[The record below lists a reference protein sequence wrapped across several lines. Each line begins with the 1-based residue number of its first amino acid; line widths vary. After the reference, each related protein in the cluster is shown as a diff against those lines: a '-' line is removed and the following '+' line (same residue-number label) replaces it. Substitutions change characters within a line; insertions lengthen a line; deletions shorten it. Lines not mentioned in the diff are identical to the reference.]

1 MHLIRHATY
10 VMGRRSRAVSLL
22 RLDRLSNRHQRTY
35 LTRTEAID
43 RVLTTLWFFS
53 HSEQSDAAD
62 ATGYKGRFLPQSRVT
77 S

>member
-1 MHLIRHATY
+1 ML
-10 VMGRRSRAVSLL
+10 RACFALTAYPIGVK
-22 RLDRLSNRHQRTY
+22 RKY

-53 HSEQSDAAD
+53 NSEQSDAAD

-77 S
+77 R